1 MVKYDKTLIINTIG
15 LGFEGISSVIVNYL
29 SHMDRNSL
37 MFDFIAQPDIRE
49 DLKRIIESSGNII
62 IIPSRQ

>member
-1 MVKYDKTLIINTIG
+1 MVKYEKTLIINTIG

-37 MFDFIAQPDIRE
+37 MFDFITQLSIRE
-49 DLKRIIESSGNII
+49 DLKRIIVS
-62 IIPSRQ
+62 